1 MYIVENGIVC
11 IDLLRAHRHF
21 REAELDFLRFQQ
33 CIARPMTLMHDI
45 TGSYLRHANLRHAT
59 PTSPAPMFP
68 FLFLAISYSI
78 TNCLYTLIRRKN
90 LRQHSNRSS
99 TLASSPSYI
108 NWVRSPVG
116 LRNERH
122 RIRISWLFRCSGVIR
137 RGLRRGK
144 RSWREDSSRS

>member
-1 MYIVENGIVC
+1 
-11 IDLLRAHRHF
+11 
-21 REAELDFLRFQQ
+21 
-33 CIARPMTLMHDI
+33 MTLMHDI

-122 RIRISWLFRCSGVIR
+122 RIRISWLFRCRYVSPCPSLPDSLSFIFLSSGVSSSFPFFTISLLGR
-137 RGLRRGK
+137 LRNAQT
-144 RSWREDSSRS
+144 WAPHYSSARFVYI